1 MRKTLCACSEMSL
14 SQLDGKHLRIVNR
27 QGQKACMRIRGAAA
41 AACTKVAGL
50 MTVRGDILVQLIADL
65 RGQHN
70 PSLTPMPRERQGGL
84 AGCHDSE
91 GPKDTRTS
99 GQGGTG
105 LISTLQGIVE
115 GYLKTLEDSTMTVEQ
130 LAAQALP
137 CMSQGERG
145 YAATLEMHS
154 VAPAWGCYVALLGQ
168 NFFDAGIRKN
178 VAMPMLKVMAMS
190 TSTPRQPF
198 LPRTIT
204 AVFQTLDMSQ

>member
-1 MRKTLCACSEMSL
+1 
-14 SQLDGKHLRIVNR
+14 
-27 QGQKACMRIRGAAA
+27 MRIRGAAS

-50 MTVRGDILVQLIADL
+50 MTVHGDMLVQLIADL

-70 PSLTPMPRERQGGL
+70 LSLTPMPIERQGGL

-91 GPKDTRTS
+91 APKDTSTS

-105 LISTLQGIVE
+105 LISILQGIVE
-115 GYLKTLEDSTMTVEQ
+115 GYFKILEDSTTTVEQ

-137 CMSQGERG
+137 CKSQGEQG
-145 YAATLEMHS
+145 YATALEMHS

-168 NFFDAGIRKN
+168 KFFDAGIRKN

-190 TSTPRQPF
+190 TSIPRQPF
-198 LPRTIT
+198 I
-204 AVFQTLDMSQ
+204 